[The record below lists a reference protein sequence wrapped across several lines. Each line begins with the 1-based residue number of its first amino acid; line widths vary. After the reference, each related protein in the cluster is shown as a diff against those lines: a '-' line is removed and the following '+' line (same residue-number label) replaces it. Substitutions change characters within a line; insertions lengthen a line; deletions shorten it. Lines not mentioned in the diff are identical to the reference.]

1 MATRTMLNHQNQRV
15 MEVSFYCRESKTNRQ
30 GIAPIE
36 MSIHIAGKRAFINLD
51 RKEQPSMF
59 KKSILQKKPN
69 EVKEYLEATRRNV
82 NTALTEIADR
92 GLPLT
97 TSTLRDYLRGGGF
110 KTLSIADV
118 WGEYTDILNKRLG
131 KTITQTSLDK
141 YKKVRQKFSQSID
154 FSKPIT
160 AITNKDVTNFYRT
173 LELEYTDST
182 AGGMMTKLKSVVQYA
197 MDNGYLKINP
207 FSGIRISKG
216 KPTIEYLTEN
226 ELSAIKAKEMPNM
239 RLKKVRDL
247 SLFQAASG
255 LSYADLALLKK
266 EDMKI
271 SPNGVH
277 YITGRRAKTGVEYT
291 SVVLP
296 FGIEIWDEYSGNL
309 PLLSNQRYNS
319 YLKEIESIVG
329 LKKGLHSH
337 IFRKTYATMLLNR
350 GVRMETVSKALG
362 HSSTKITQA
371 YYAKMQDDTIT
382 QEISS
387 VF

>member
-1 MATRTMLNHQNQRV
+1 

-36 MSIHIAGKRAFINLD
+36 MSIHIGGKRVFINLD
-51 RKEQPSMF
+51 RKEQPSAF

-69 EVKEYLEATRRNV
+69 EVKDYLDATRRNV

-92 GLPLT
+92 GMPLT
-97 TSTLRDYLRGGGF
+97 TNTLRDYLRGGGF
-110 KTLSIADV
+110 KSLTIADV
-118 WGEYTDILNKRLG
+118 WDEYMSILSKRVG
-131 KTITQTSLDK
+131 KSLTIGTIQK
-141 YKKVRQKFSQSID
+141 YEKVRERFSQSID
-154 FSKPIT
+154 FQKPIT
-160 AITNKDVTNFYRT
+160 AIANKTVADFYYT
-173 LELEYTDST
+173 LQKGYSESS
-182 AGGMMTKLKSVVQYA
+182 AGGMMTKLKSVITYA
-197 MDNGYLKINP
+197 IDNGYMKINP
-207 FSGIRISKG
+207 FSTVRISKG

-226 ELSAIKAKEMPNM
+226 ELQLIKAKEMPNM

-255 LSYADLALLKK
+255 LSYADLALLKP
-266 EDMKI
+266 EDMKETD
-271 SPNGVH
+271 SGVH
-277 YITGRRAKTGVEYT
+277 YIKGRRAKTGIEYT
-291 SVVLP
+291 SVILP
-296 FGIEIWDEYSGNL
+296 FGLEIWRKYSGVL

-319 YLKEIESIVG
+319 YLKEIEAIVG
-329 LKKGLHSH
+329 LEKGLHSH

-371 YYAKMQDDTIT
+371 YYAKMQDSTIT
-382 QEISS
+382 SEISS